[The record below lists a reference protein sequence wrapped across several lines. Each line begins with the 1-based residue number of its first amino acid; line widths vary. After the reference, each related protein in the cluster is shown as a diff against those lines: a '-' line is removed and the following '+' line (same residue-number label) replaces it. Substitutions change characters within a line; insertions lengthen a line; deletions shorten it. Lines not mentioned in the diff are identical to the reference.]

1 MAKKGKTYLGNL
13 RDLWAIEKNPRKG
26 LMSYEWAAMAYTLFT
41 LLLIFFTYTKLQHPE
56 ALIAGRL
63 RIVAMTVALWAVYRL
78 VPCRLTMFARVV
90 AQLALLAWWYPDTYE
105 LNRVLPNLD
114 HLFAGWEQQLVGCQP
129 ALLFSQLMPQA
140 WFSELMN
147 LGYASYYPLIVA
159 VMLYY
164 FAWRYEEFERATLV
178 LLGSFF
184 AYYVIFDVLPVVG
197 PQYYY
202 PAIGLDQVA
211 AGVFPN
217 IGDYFNYHADILP
230 SPGWSDGFFY
240 QMVESAHDAGERP
253 TAAFPSSHVGITVV
267 ILLLAWHAR
276 SRHQWLF
283 WVIVPFFVLMCFA
296 TVYIQAHYLIDAL
309 AGLLSGI
316 AFYVAFM
323 FISSLIPSPKP
334 NRRAKAGRRA

>member
-1 MAKKGKTYLGNL
+1 
-13 RDLWAIEKNPRKG
+13 
-26 LMSYEWAAMAYTLFT
+26 MAYTLFT

-56 ALIAGRL
+56 ALIAGRM
-63 RIVAMTVALWAVYRL
+63 RIVAMTAALWAVYRL
-78 VPCRLTMFARVV
+78 VPCRLTIFTRVV
-90 AQLALLAWWYPDTYE
+90 GQLALLAWWYPDTYE

-114 HLFAGWEQQLVGCQP
+114 HLFATWEQTLVGCQP

-159 VMLYY
+159 VLIYY
-164 FAWRYEEFERATLV
+164 FGWRYQEFERATFV

-184 AYYVIFDVLPVVG
+184 AYYVVFDLLPVVG

-202 PAIGLDQVA
+202 AAIGLDQVA

-217 IGDYFNYHADILP
+217 IGDYFNHHAEILP

-253 TAAFPSSHVGITVV
+253 TAAFPSSHVGITLV
-267 ILLLAWHAR
+267 ILLLAWHAHSHR
-276 SRHQWLF
+276 QWLF
-283 WVIVPFFVLMCFA
+283 WAIVPFFVLMFFS
-296 TVYIQAHYLIDAL
+296 TVYIQAHYLIDAF
-309 AGLLSGI
+309 AGLLTGI
-316 AFYVAFM
+316 AFYAVFM
-323 FISSLIPSPKP
+323 WITSLIPSPKP
-334 NRRAKAGRRA
+334 SRRAKAGRQS